1 MFWTERLDLRRGSD
15 RCGPEDQSK
24 GAPLRKEA
32 DGAMATFAEQ
42 VVENN
47 IEQMKR
53 ESLDAKTQSMLG
65 ENGHHIIGHRV
76 GFVVLVGIV
85 PLGTIT

>member
-1 MFWTERLDLRRGSD
+1 
-15 RCGPEDQSK
+15 
-24 GAPLRKEA
+24 
-32 DGAMATFAEQ
+32 MATFAEQ

-85 PLGTIT
+85 PLGTMIVTLGSSRASKALIG